1 MKFLPA
7 GYIDGVFSLLWKKK
21 TTNFLLTTNQPPEFM
36 MYVYYLIFDVC
47 SATGSQQDPR
57 QLPSPHGGGD
67 VQRRVSVLSRTDT
80 S

>member
-1 MKFLPA
+1 
-7 GYIDGVFSLLWKKK
+7 
-21 TTNFLLTTNQPPEFM
+21 M